1 MLGNGAVQGK
11 TKQKRSDSHNISLH
25 FLQEDTAG
33 HFSELQKEQK
43 SN

>member
-1 MLGNGAVQGK
+1 MMENGAVQGK
-11 TKQKRSDSHNISLH
+11 TKQKTSDSRKISLH